1 MGKARDARAKLLRI
15 SATEPSWKVTQLEEE
30 LGERKGEEIPL
41 MQQFGF

>member
-1 MGKARDARAKLLRI
+1 MHVQNCRLRI
-15 SATEPSWKVTQLEEE
+15 SATEASWEVTQLEEE